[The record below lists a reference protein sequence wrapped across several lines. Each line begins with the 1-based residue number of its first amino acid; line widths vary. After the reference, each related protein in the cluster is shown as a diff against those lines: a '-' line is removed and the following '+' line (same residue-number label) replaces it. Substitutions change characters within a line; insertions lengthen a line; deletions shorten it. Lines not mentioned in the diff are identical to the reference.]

1 MIDNFNQWAADGGP
15 LELLPVLLLVAAA
28 GIALSIIRR

>member
-1 MIDNFNQWAADGGP
+1 MMQWAADGGP
-15 LELLPVLLLVAAA
+15 LELLPVFLVVAAAAGTA